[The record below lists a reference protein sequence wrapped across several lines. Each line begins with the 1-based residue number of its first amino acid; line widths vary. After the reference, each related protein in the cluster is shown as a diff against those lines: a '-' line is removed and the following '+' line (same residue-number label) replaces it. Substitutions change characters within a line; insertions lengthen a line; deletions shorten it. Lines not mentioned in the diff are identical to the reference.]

1 MQVNENN
8 ITIKDVIKQGKRKNK
23 KINKSL
29 IEKAYK
35 YAEEK
40 HRNQLRKSGEPYII
54 HPLHVAYIVAD
65 LGLDTQT
72 ICAALLHDVV
82 EDTDASY
89 EDIER
94 EFSQEIAQ
102 IVEGVTKLNN
112 LFESVEEKQ
121 AENYKKMFIA
131 VEKDIRVIL
140 LKLADRL
147 HNIQTLKY
155 LRRDRQ
161 IAIATETIEFY
172 APIAHKLGMYD
183 MKMKLQDNSFKFLQP
198 EEYEKIIKS
207 LNKIIEEK
215 KEDLNKTKKII
226 EQEFRK
232 WRLVALI
239 AIEHKHIYNIHK
251 KIEEKHINIEQI
263 KDLFALKIIT
273 KNKQDCYKAL
283 GIINNIYNLMPN
295 TFKDFIATPRNNMYQ
310 AIHEIILGHKGVV
323 VEAQICSYDMNK
335 LAKYGITNYFMYS
348 EEEKEFQDKLSGIY
362 DTLELNKMV
371 EDPNEFLSM
380 LKSEL
385 LDDEVYIFT
394 PKGDIKVLPK
404 GANAIDFAYHIHNEI
419 GRHIKACKINDIYMP
434 ITTKLKNGNIVEIIV
449 SDEECEPKKEWL
461 DSIKTSKAK
470 SQIIKMLEANQVQEK
485 LPYDVEILAID
496 RHNLA
501 LDITRTFA
509 DIRLNILSLN
519 TLVEGENA
527 KIDIVMETRKPEK
540 LDKLDKELSKISGI
554 TKVTIKNKENEN

>member
-1 MQVNENN
+1 MQENEDN
-8 ITIKDVIKQGKRKNK
+8 ITIKDIIRQGKRKNK
-23 KINKSL
+23 KINKNL

-40 HRNQLRKSGEPYII
+40 HKNQRRKSGEPYII
-54 HPLHVAYIVAD
+54 HPLHVAYIVAN

-82 EDTDASY
+82 EDTDANY
-89 EDIER
+89 EDIEQ

-112 LFESVEEKQ
+112 LFDTVEEKQ

-147 HNIQTLKY
+147 HNVKTLEY
-155 LRRDRQ
+155 LKRDRQ

-183 MKMKLQDNSFKFLQP
+183 MKMQLQDNSFKFLQP
-198 EEYEKIIKS
+198 EEYQKIIDT
-207 LNKIIEEK
+207 LNKMIEER
-215 KEDLNKTKKII
+215 KENLNKTKKMI

-232 WRLVALI
+232 WGLVALI
-239 AIEHKHIYNIHK
+239 AIEHKHIYNIYK
-251 KIEEKHINIEQI
+251 KIEEKHINMEQI
-263 KDLFALKIIT
+263 KDLIALKIIT

-283 GIINNIYNLMPN
+283 GIINNIFNVMPN
-295 TFKDFIATPRNNMYQ
+295 TFKDYIATPRNNMYQ
-310 AIHEIILGHKGVV
+310 AIHEIILGYKGVIA
-323 VEAQICSYDMNK
+323 EAQICSYDMNK

-348 EEEKEFQDKLSGIY
+348 DEEKEFQDKLSGIY
-362 DTLELNKMV
+362 DTLELNKMT

-404 GANAIDFAYHIHNEI
+404 GSNAIDFAYHIHNEI

-470 SQIIKMLEANQVQEK
+470 GQVIKMLKANQVQEK
-485 LPYDVEILAID
+485 LPYYVEILAID

-501 LDITRTFA
+501 LDITKTFA

-519 TLVEGENA
+519 TFVDNENA
-527 KIDIVMETRKPEK
+527 KIDIVMETRKPYKLEK
-540 LDKLDKELSKISGI
+540 LNEDLYKIEGV
-554 TKVTIKNKENEN
+554 TRVTIKAEKEDE

>member
-1 MQVNENN
+1 MQVNDDN
-8 ITIKDVIKQGKRKNK
+8 ITIKDVIKQGRRKNK
-23 KINKSL
+23 KIDRNL

-35 YAEEK
+35 YAEGK
-40 HRNQLRKSGEPYII
+40 HKNQLRKSGEPYII

-82 EDTDASY
+82 EDTETTY
-89 EDIER
+89 EDIEK
-94 EFSQEIAQ
+94 EFNQEIAQ

-112 LFESVEEKQ
+112 LFDSVEEKQ

-147 HNIQTLKY
+147 HNVNTLQY
-155 LRRDRQ
+155 LKRDRQ
-161 IAIATETIEFY
+161 IAIAKETIEFY

-183 MKMKLQDNSFKFLQP
+183 MKMKLQDNSFKFLEP
-198 EEYEKIIKS
+198 EEYQ
-207 LNKIIEEK
+207 KIIETLDKMIE
-215 KEDLNKTKKII
+215 ERDENLNKTKKII
-226 EQEFRK
+226 EQEFK
-232 WRLVALI
+232 KVRLTAVI
-239 AIEHKHIYNIHK
+239 NIEHKHIYNIYK
-251 KIEEKHINIEQI
+251 KIKEKHINMNQI

-283 GIINNIYNLMPN
+283 GILNNIYKLMPN
-295 TFKDFIATPRNNMYQ
+295 TFKDYIATPRNNMYQ
-310 AIHEIILGHKGVV
+310 AIHEIILGYKGVV

-348 EEEKEFQDKLSGIY
+348 KEELQFQNKLSGIY
-362 DTLELNKMV
+362 DTLELNKMIT
-371 EDPNEFLSM
+371 DPNEFLSM

-404 GANAIDFAYHIHNEI
+404 ESNAIDFAYHIHNEI
-419 GRHIKACKINDIYMP
+419 GRHIKACKINNIYMP

-449 SDEECEPKKEWL
+449 SEEECEPKKEWL

-470 SQIIKMLEANQVQEK
+470 SQVIKMLETKQVQEK
-485 LPYDVEILAID
+485 LPYSVTIFAID

-509 DIRLNILSLN
+509 NIRLNILSLN
-519 TLVEGENA
+519 TFVDNEDV
-527 KIDIVMETRKPEK
+527 KIDVVMETRKIEK
-540 LDKLDKELSKISGI
+540 LDKLNKELYKIEGI
-554 TKVTIKNKENEN
+554 TKVEIKAIKE